1 MEPHLPIKIFFKNL
15 NYGASMFKMYTHP
28 LCRCRQPWGNGSLPA
43 VTVQQWY
50 VFTCCI
56 HTLHIY
62 IYYMYKLLYCESPC
76 TQANWKKKEP
86 YSLALRLDM
95 QVTMCISPMF
105 PGFIRPPCELSEN
118 FAGTDTFCKIFHHI
132 FCVPTSSKNS
142 APLIFRYPRFQ
153 FDFSALT
160 S

>member
-15 NYGASMFKMYTHP
+15 NYGASMFKMQTHP

-62 IYYMYKLLYCESPC
+62 ILYVQAFILRVALYPGQLGEES
-76 TQANWKKKEP
+76 T
-86 YSLALRLDM
+86 SL
-95 QVTMCISPMF
+95 I
-105 PGFIRPPCELSEN
+105 
-118 FAGTDTFCKIFHHI
+118 H
-132 FCVPTSSKNS
+132 
-142 APLIFRYPRFQ
+142 
-153 FDFSALT
+153 
-160 S
+160 